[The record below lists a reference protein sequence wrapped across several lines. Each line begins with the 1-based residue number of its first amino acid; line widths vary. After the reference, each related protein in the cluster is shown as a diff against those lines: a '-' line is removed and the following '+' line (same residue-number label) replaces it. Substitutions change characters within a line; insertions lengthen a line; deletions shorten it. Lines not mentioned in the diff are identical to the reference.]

1 MSRIT
6 MSTLALAMAVLT
18 AQSASWAINHNS
30 HRYSYPLSNKRI
42 TGHAKINRAARKR
55 RATK

>member
-6 MSTLALAMAVLT
+6 MSTLALTMSVLI
-18 AQSASWAINHNS
+18 AQSASWAVNHNN
-30 HRYSYPLSNKRI
+30 HWYSYPLSNKRI

-55 RATK
+55 RGRK